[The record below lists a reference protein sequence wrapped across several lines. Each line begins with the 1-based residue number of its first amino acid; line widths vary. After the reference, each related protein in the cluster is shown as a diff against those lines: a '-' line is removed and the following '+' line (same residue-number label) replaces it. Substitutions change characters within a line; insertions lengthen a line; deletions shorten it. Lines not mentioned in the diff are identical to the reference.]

1 MKKKGK
7 EKVLPV
13 QLFLSSG
20 SWTGTFISVCY
31 WCIVHL
37 VPPRFSLLLL
47 WQHFPFSA
55 SSLLPSLLC
64 SYRWWAEERE
74 CGVLQSLPGDGM
86 GEGGCLQ
93 RFVTSER
100 EMYLCVKKNTLDA
113 VKTLFTSK
121 PVTVLKNLWSWC
133 VQLNFPTQHVHLT
146 KPIISQLEVWFL
158 RTIEHSTFQ
167 GAAITET
174 IVLNNFGLMVCEHH
188 PSQLPLSYF
197 GWNLTVHRVMLGIL

>member
-1 MKKKGK
+1 
-7 EKVLPV
+7 
-13 QLFLSSG
+13 
-20 SWTGTFISVCY
+20 
-31 WCIVHL
+31 
-37 VPPRFSLLLL
+37 
-47 WQHFPFSA
+47 
-55 SSLLPSLLC
+55 
-64 SYRWWAEERE
+64 
-74 CGVLQSLPGDGM
+74 
-86 GEGGCLQ
+86 
-93 RFVTSER
+93 
-100 EMYLCVKKNTLDA
+100 MYLCVKKNTLDA

-158 RTIEHSTFQ
+158 RTIEHWTFQ

-197 GWNLTVHRVMLGIL
+197 GWNLTVHRVMLGILLGVLTCFRNSGISSYICDLCLCFMSPSAKQPPIWSSIWCWGEKGQGTF